1 MREAPPPPPPP
12 ICGRVYSFWKLFE
25 LIVLMTP
32 FFIPLYRAPPL
43 SYPFVLTAGLKHPRS
58 EIRIV
63 VSA

>member
-1 MREAPPPPPPP
+1 MREAPPPPPPDLRA
-12 ICGRVYSFWKLFE
+12 GLQFWKLFE

-58 EIRIV
+58 KIRIV